1 VLERFALATRW
12 RQGFSIR
19 IAVALAFADAS
30 IAVLA
35 LPQIIGEFDT
45 TIQQV
50 TWVIMAYN
58 LGLIVAV
65 VPIVFAA
72 RRVPSGPALLAGLAV
87 FGFASIGCGLAESF
101 GWLVALRCVQ
111 GVGGALL
118 LCASVPLLAGIARPG
133 ESPVAGW
140 AAAAAFGAAVGP
152 AAGGLLTQVFNW
164 RAIFLAQAPA
174 AAVALTAVRG
184 SAAGAIRDP
193 AGGRAAPVDLT
204 PDTANAALGLYS
216 AGLIG
221 ALFMVVIL
229 LIDVWRLEPLA
240 AALVVS
246 AIPLATLVVERAV
259 RGSPLELGIAGAL
272 LLAAGLAA
280 ISLIPHQQVALVV
293 AALALCGAG
302 LGLAFPALTTV
313 ALSGRGS
320 AIVRAARTVAARDA
334 GLVVGLLVLTP
345 VFVHDLNDA
354 PGRAV
359 PAVTREVVGAPL
371 PGPVKAQL
379 GDELLKAYGQ
389 TPRGRLP
396 NLDPA
401 FERVRAT
408 TSSSSAGQLNAL
420 EKRIDSTIERAV
432 TRSFRRTLLY
442 SALFALAAIPVLA
455 IMSKTRAPRRRRAA
469 RRGAS

>member
-1 VLERFALATRW
+1 LW
-12 RQGFSIR
+12 QGFSIR
-19 IAVALAFADAS
+19 LAVALAFADAS

-45 TIQQV
+45 TIRQV
-50 TWVIMAYN
+50 TWVIMSYN
-58 LGLIVAV
+58 IALIVAV
-65 VPIVFAA
+65 VPIVFVA
-72 RRVPSGPALLAGLAV
+72 RRLPSGPTLVAGLTV
-87 FGFASIGCGLAESF
+87 FGLASIGCGLAQSF
-101 GWLVALRCVQ
+101 GWLVALRAVQ

-140 AAAAAFGAAVGP
+140 AAAAALGAAVGP
-152 AAGGLLTQVFNW
+152 ATGGLLTQVFDW

-184 SAAGAIRDP
+184 SAASAIHDP

-221 ALFMVVIL
+221 ALFMVVIM
-229 LIDVWRLEPLA
+229 LINVWRLEPLA
-240 AALVVS
+240 AAFVVS
-246 AIPLATLVVERAV
+246 AIPLATLVVERTV
-259 RGSPLELGIAGAL
+259 RGSPVELGIAGAV
-272 LLAAGLAA
+272 LLAAGLAG
-280 ISLIPHQQVALVV
+280 ISLITHKEVALVV

-302 LGLAFPALTTV
+302 LGLAFPALSTV

-320 AIVRAARTVAARDA
+320 AVVRAARTVAARDA
-334 GLVVGLLVLTP
+334 GLVAGLLVLTP

-354 PGRAV
+354 PPRAV
-359 PAVTREVVGAPL
+359 PAVTSEVIGAPL
-371 PGPVKAQL
+371 PGPVKTRL
-379 GDELLKAYGQ
+379 GDELLKAYTH
-389 TPRGRLP
+389 TPRGQLP

-401 FERVRAT
+401 FDRVRAT
-408 TSSSSAGQLNAL
+408 TSGSTVGQLNTL

-442 SALFALAAIPVLA
+442 CALFALAAIPVLA
-455 IMSKTRAPRRRRAA
+455 IVSKTRAPRRRRAA
-469 RRGAS
+469 REVAS